1 MYKDLSPEH
10 VRPIARGETFSFSC
24 HPGVPCFTDCCR
36 ELELA
41 LTPYDV
47 LRLRARLGVD
57 AAEFLERYA
66 LMEIGDVDALPR
78 VYLGMVD
85 DGRGSCPFV
94 TPEGCSVYEDRPAA
108 CRTYPL
114 GRGAFRRPDGRVQDL
129 YVLLSEPHCQGFA
142 AGEEQDVDRWLAHE
156 GLAIYNAMNDLTLPV
171 YQHLSLSG
179 GGALSEEQ
187 VDSFILAF
195 YNLDGLRE
203 RLRADTLPLAA
214 PLDEARRRRLLEDD
228 AALLGFAADWLRW
241 QLFAEER

>member
-10 VRPIARGETFSFSC
+10 VRAIARGETFCFAC

-47 LRLRARLGVD
+47 LRLRARLGLSSE
-57 AAEFLERYA
+57 AFLERYA
-66 LMEIGDVDALPR
+66 LLEAGGDEILPR

-94 TPEGCSVYEDRPAA
+94 TPAGCSVYEDRPGA

-114 GRGAFRRPDGRVQDL
+114 GRGAFLRPGGGVEDL
-129 YVLLSEPHCQGFA
+129 YILLEEPHCRGFEQGD
-142 AGEEQDVDRWLAHE
+142 EQDVDRWLDHE
-156 GLAIYNAMNDLTLPV
+156 GLRLYNAMNDLTLPV
-171 YQHLSLSG
+171 YQHESLAG
-179 GGALSEEQ
+179 GGALAEEQ

-195 YNLDGLRE
+195 YNLDGLRD
-203 RLRADTLPLAA
+203 RLRGGTLPLAA
-214 PLDEARRRRLLEDD
+214 PLAETRRRQLLEDD
-228 AALLGFAADWLRW
+228 AVLLAFAVDWLRW
-241 QLFAEER
+241 QLYAEEK